1 MGVFS
6 IKGGGGG
13 DPHIWTLDGT
23 QYTFNGYGEYIMVES
38 INANFTIQ
46 GRMEP
51 FLNDQ
56 NTSVG
61 ATVFTAF
68 AGEDKTNGGKFM
80 ISLNSN
86 KTGYVLILFFFKSII
101 Y

>member
-6 IKGGGGG
+6 IKGGGTG
-13 DPHIWTLDGT
+13 DPHIRTLDGT
-23 QYTFNGYGEYIMVES
+23 QYTFNGHGEYIMVMVES

-46 GRMEP
+46 GRTEP
-51 FLNDQ
+51 FINDQ

-61 ATVFTAF
+61 ATIFTAF
-68 AGEDKTNGGKFM
+68 AGEDKTNGDKFM

-86 KTGYVLILFFFKSII
+86 KTGNVLTLLFQ
-101 Y
+101 